1 MTINGK
7 VKWFNPTKGY
17 GFISRDDD
25 AKDVFVHSSAVR
37 DAGMDDLVEGQEIKF
52 ETQEGPK
59 GLTAVNLSSV

>member
-1 MTINGK
+1 MSNGK
-7 VKWFNPTKGY
+7 IKWFNGVKGY
-17 GFISRDDD
+17 GFITPEDGS
-25 AKDVFVHSSAVR
+25 KDIFVHSSAVR